1 MTLLLEDSITLS
13 APRDRVWSVVD
24 DPAALQ
30 RVLPGCEELL
40 VEGPGRYRA
49 TMRTRLQFMTLRMQ
63 GSAELQ
69 DVRRPDHLRLEI
81 SGRPVGLVGSFV
93 VSVPVDLS
101 ETGTN
106 STSARYSV
114 DLRLT
119 GRLAAFGLPILRS
132 TVKGQ
137 IREMVANL
145 ERELL
150 AAALQGD
157 EQAP

>member
-1 MTLLLEDSITLS
+1 MTLLLEDSLTLS

-30 RVLPGCEELL
+30 RVLPGCEEL
-40 VEGPGRYRA
+40 VPEGPGRYRA

-63 GSAELQ
+63 GTAELQ

-93 VSVPVDLS
+93 VSVPVDLT
-101 ETGTN
+101 ETGAV
-106 STSARYSV
+106 TSARYSV

-137 IREMVANL
+137 VRELVANL
-145 ERELL
+145 ERELV
-150 AAALQGD
+150 AEAPQGD
-157 EQAP
+157 EKAP